1 MSKSDIKK
9 DKRERK
15 RVLDTKKGEIT
26 QAKEKRRL
34 IIDNLRILRM
44 QYKKLEKDIIIPK
57 MKMVKG
63 VVRKTIIGDDGK
75 RYEIEEVIELP
86 VFEEEKK

>member
-1 MSKSDIKK
+1 MDKEQYEKLKK
-9 DKRERK
+9 D
-15 RVLDTKKGEIT
+15 LILPEI
-26 QAKEKRRL
+26 
-34 IIDNLRILRM
+34 
-44 QYKKLEKDIIIPK
+44 K
-57 MKMVKG
+57 MTKG

>member
-1 MSKSDIKK
+1 MDK
-9 DKRERK
+9 D
-15 RVLDTKKGEIT
+15 
-26 QAKEKRRL
+26 
-34 IIDNLRILRM
+34 
-44 QYKKLEKDIIIPK
+44 QYKELEKDIIIPK